1 MAEKRKGVGNME
13 YKSSKKENKS
23 RQVKKPCIGCVYY
36 DACGCSTRTE
46 PCEGRITKRERGGG
60 E

>member
-1 MAEKRKGVGNME
+1 ME
-13 YKSSKKENKS
+13 SKSSQKEKKS

-46 PCEGRITKRERGGG
+46 PCEGRMTKRGRRQSDDTVEKRSN
-60 E
+60 

>member
-1 MAEKRKGVGNME
+1 ME
-13 YKSSKKENKS
+13 RKSSQKEKKS

-46 PCEGRITKRERGGG
+46 PCEGRMTKGERKHEEHGK
-60 E
+60 

>member
-1 MAEKRKGVGNME
+1 MQKRRLE
-13 YKSSKKENKS
+13 SKKEKT
-23 RQVKKPCIGCVYY
+23 VKKPCIGCVYY

>member
-1 MAEKRKGVGNME
+1 MQKFGRNKEENEK
-13 YKSSKKENKS
+13 
-23 RQVKKPCIGCVYY
+23 VKKPCIGCVYY
-36 DACGCSTRTE
+36 DACGSNTRTE

>member
-1 MAEKRKGVGNME
+1 MESESSQKEK
-13 YKSSKKENKS
+13 KS

-36 DACGCSTRTE
+36 DACGCSTRTHV
-46 PCEGRITKRERGGG
+46 REELPRGKG